1 MWNKD
6 ERDGKIDRAKG
17 KVKQVV
23 GGLMHDDD
31 LKVEGQRDEAVG
43 NVEET
48 VGRVRR
54 KAGKVIEKV
63 KKAVKR

>member
-1 MWNKD
+1 MWNKN

-23 GGLMHDDD
+23 GELMHDDD
-31 LKVEGQRDEAVG
+31 LKADGQRDEAVG

-48 VGRVRR
+48 VGQVRR
-54 KAGKVIEKV
+54 RAGEVIKKV
-63 KKAVKR
+63 KDAVKR